1 MDVRARLQSVAP
13 VTGRQFAAFRIAL
26 GTYLAIHFGSLIRW
40 GPELF
45 SREGALGN
53 ARLNPIYGLL
63 PNVLARWDAP
73 SFVTA
78 FLLAMT
84 ALSVLFTVG
93 VQRRLIAVVLWYGWA
108 CLFNRNVLI
117 ANAALPY
124 VGFLLLLT
132 AIVPAREPWRL
143 TMRRRVDAH
152 SDRFEMAA
160 GVWLAAWALL
170 ATGYAFSGA
179 VKLLTPSWI
188 DGTAMW
194 HVLHGPLV
202 RPGWL
207 RDIALG
213 IPADVLAWATR
224 EVMALELL
232 FLPLVLWRFTRP
244 LIWLAMCIVQ
254 LGLLAVVG
262 DADLALVMLLVH
274 AFTFDAG
281 WLARLRRAK
290 RAESPVAKPSRPAIA
305 A

>member
-1 MDVRARLQSVAP
+1 MDLRARLQSVAP
-13 VTGRQFAAFRIAL
+13 VSGRQFAAFRIAF
-26 GTYLAIHFGSLIRW
+26 GAYLAIHFGTLVRW

-63 PNVLARWDAP
+63 PNVLERWDT
-73 SFVTA
+73 SSVVTA
-78 FLLAMT
+78 LLVLLTGLSMLF
-84 ALSVLFTVG
+84 ALG
-93 VQRRLIAVVLWYGWA
+93 VQRRPVAVVLWYGWA

-143 TMRRRVDAH
+143 SLRRRIGA
-152 SDRFEMAA
+152 RNQPFEMAA

-170 ATGYAFSGA
+170 AAGYAFGGA
-179 VKLLTPSWI
+179 VKLLSPSWI
-188 DGTAMW
+188 DGTAVW

-202 RPGWL
+202 RPGWP
-207 RDIALG
+207 RDIALV

-244 LIWLAMCIVQ
+244 LVWLAMCVAQ
-254 LGLLAVVG
+254 LGMLAMVG

-274 AFTFDAG
+274 AFTFDPR
-281 WLARLRRAK
+281 WLALLQRAK
-290 RAESPVAKPSRPAIA
+290 GSVSPAAKTSPRAIA

>member
-1 MDVRARLQSVAP
+1 MDLRARLQSLAP
-13 VTGRQFAAFRIAL
+13 ISGRQFAAVRIAL
-26 GTYLAIHFGSLIRW
+26 GAYLAIHFVSLIRW
-40 GPELF
+40 GSELF

-73 SFVTA
+73 SVVTA
-78 FLLAMT
+78 FLIVMT
-84 ALSVLFTVG
+84 GLSMLFAAG
-93 VQRRLIAVVLWYGWA
+93 VQRRVVAVVLWYGWA

-143 TMRRRVDAH
+143 TLRSAGAPVG
-152 SDRFEMAA
+152 RFEMAA

-170 ATGYAFSGA
+170 AAGYAFGGA

-188 DGTAMW
+188 DGTAVW

-202 RPGWL
+202 RPGWT

-213 IPADVLAWATR
+213 IPVDVLAWATR

-244 LIWLAMCIVQ
+244 LIWLAMCLVQ
-254 LGLLAVVG
+254 LGMLALVG
-262 DADLALVMLLVH
+262 DADLALGMLLVH
-274 AFTFDAG
+274 AFTFDAR
-281 WLARLRRAK
+281 WLARFRRTRSAV
-290 RAESPVAKPSRPAIA
+290 SPSAQTAPPAIA

>member
-1 MDVRARLQSVAP
+1 MDLRARLQSVAP
-13 VTGRQFAAFRIAL
+13 ISGRQFAAFRIAF
-26 GTYLAIHFGSLIRW
+26 GAYLAIHFGSLIRW

-63 PNVLARWDAP
+63 PNALVRWDTPA
-73 SFVTA
+73 VVAA
-78 FLLAMT
+78 FLVVMT
-84 ALSVLFTVG
+84 ALSALFAAG
-93 VQRRLIAVVLWYGWA
+93 VQRRLAAVMLWYGWA

-143 TMRRRVDAH
+143 TMRRRADAQ
-152 SDRFEMAA
+152 SDRFEIAV

-170 ATGYAFSGA
+170 AAGYAFGGT

-188 DGTAMW
+188 DGTAVW

-202 RPGWL
+202 RPTWL
-207 RDIALG
+207 RDMALV
-213 IPADVLAWATR
+213 IPVDVLAWATR

-244 LIWLAMCIVQ
+244 LIWLAMCLVQ

-262 DADLALVMLLVH
+262 DADLALVMLLMH
-274 AFTFDAG
+274 AFTFDAR
-281 WLARLRRAK
+281 WLARLQQRKGVA
-290 RAESPVAKPSRPAIA
+290 SPTAKPLPPAMA